1 VSSTPKIVAVVG
13 KSGCGKTWVAA
24 RMAALLSRPLVVIV
38 HTHRDPSYLQHIDA
52 TRTRFVGVYRGAP
65 PLGSQFFLDAL
76 ADGLRYV
83 YISIYS
89 LGPDAARAWL
99 DSLVPDLEAIGNLA
113 LIVDEAHRFCRHE
126 YVPERLVELP
136 RWARSI
142 GIDVVFVTHRLVD
155 LSPDLRTVLTY
166 LVLFHSDEPRDLAE
180 CALRLSVG
188 QEAVEAVRSLSPWQ
202 HIVVDLEHG
211 RRSPVRVI

>member
-1 VSSTPKIVAVVG
+1 VTPKLIAIVG

-38 HTHRDPSYLQHIDA
+38 HTHQDPSYFAHIDEA
-52 TRTRFVGVYRGAP
+52 STRLVGVHRGAQ
-65 PLGSQFFLDAL
+65 PLGTPFLLDCIA
-76 ADGLRYV
+76 AGVRYV
-83 YISIYS
+83 YISIYE
-89 LGPDAARAWL
+89 LGPNAAREWL
-99 DSLVPDLEAIGNLA
+99 DSLVPSLEAIGNLA

-166 LVLFHSDEPRDLAE
+166 LVMFHSDEPRDLDE
-180 CALRLSVG
+180 CSQRLGMDRAWGDV
-188 QEAVEAVRSLSPWQ
+188 VRSLAPYE
-202 HIVVDLEHG
+202 HVVIDLEHG